1 MDDRGKEVSV
11 INRKIAA
18 GEAVVL
24 TERELRTAAGDDG
37 SGMPEADVVVVACR
51 ADISGTSAMM
61 VVPVAERGVFTRAQK
76 IWLNGVPGFPG
87 PAPNERLGVVDTLVF
102 ADQQGKDGDY
112 HGADL
117 LADVIGGKEI
127 AVECLSVEGNTYH
140 GSFTMDRLQFARMY
154 VYNSF
159 LPAPATDAI
168 SRTIGVGSRILLNG
182 AEGIVVGRGTR
193 SSAQKRSLSLSAE
206 MYRMD
211 TPLVEATGPGV
222 RAWNTVAL
230 AVPVVSEAVLR
241 SLLAWSRDRQGGPET
256 DAADRLKG
264 LIDRREFL
272 LTVTDMGLG
281 G

>member
-1 MDDRGKEVSV
+1 MDDRGKEVSA

-24 TERELRTAAGDDG
+24 TERELRTAAGNGG

-61 VVPVAERGVFTRAQK
+61 VVPVAERGVFTRARK

-102 ADQQGKDGDY
+102 ADQQGKDGNY

-140 GSFTMDRLQFARMY
+140 GSFTMDRIQFADRK
-154 VYNSF
+154 S
-159 LPAPATDAI
+159 
-168 SRTIGVGSRILLNG
+168 
-182 AEGIVVGRGTR
+182 VV
-193 SSAQKRSLSLSAE
+193 
-206 MYRMD
+206 
-211 TPLVEATGPGV
+211 
-222 RAWNTVAL
+222 
-230 AVPVVSEAVLR
+230 
-241 SLLAWSRDRQGGPET
+241 
-256 DAADRLKG
+256 
-264 LIDRREFL
+264 
-272 LTVTDMGLG
+272 
-281 G
+281 